1 MNYTYLILTDASCD
15 LPPERLQVPDVA
27 VVPLHTT
34 VGGVSFQCY
43 PDEREM
49 KLTDYYARLR
59 NRQGG
64 STAAPSPERFIECA
78 EPALQ
83 RGLDVL
89 YIGLA
94 STVSATFSSGQMAMQ
109 QLAERYPDRRI
120 LCVDSRSGSLGEGLL
135 VEEAIKA
142 REQGMDMDQVAQL
155 MTGLRDRVLHCFT
168 VDDLQH
174 LARSGRLSS
183 PGALLGSILQF
194 KPILWLDK
202 DVKIRAIDRA
212 RGMQKAINAMVA
224 LVRNKASDLGN
235 QLLYIGHADAL
246 ATAKYLVERL
256 RQVGARHFLIHGIGP
271 AIGLHGGPG
280 ALGVFFLGD
289 SR

>member
-1 MNYTYLILTDASCD
+1 MSHTFLILTEASCD
-15 LPPERLQVPDVA
+15 LPPERLQAPDVA
-27 VVPLHTT
+27 VVPLHTI
-34 VGGVSFQCY
+34 VGGVSFECY

-59 NRQGG
+59 NRERG

-94 STVSATFSSGQMAMQ
+94 ASLSATFSSGQMAMQ

-120 LCVDSRSGSLGEGLL
+120 LCVDSHSGSLGEGLL

-142 REQGMDMDQVAQL
+142 RDQGKSMDQVVELLEGMRQH
-155 MTGLRDRVLHCFT
+155 VLHCFT

-183 PGALLGSILQF
+183 HTALLGSILQL
-194 KPILWLDK
+194 KPILWLGK
-202 DVKIRAIDRA
+202 DNKIRPIDRA
-212 RGMQKAINAMVA
+212 RGMRKAMNAIVA
-224 LVRNKASDLGN
+224 LVRDKASDLSN

-246 ATAKYLVERL
+246 SAARDLVERL
-256 RQVGARHFLIHGIGP
+256 RQAGARHFVIQGIGP